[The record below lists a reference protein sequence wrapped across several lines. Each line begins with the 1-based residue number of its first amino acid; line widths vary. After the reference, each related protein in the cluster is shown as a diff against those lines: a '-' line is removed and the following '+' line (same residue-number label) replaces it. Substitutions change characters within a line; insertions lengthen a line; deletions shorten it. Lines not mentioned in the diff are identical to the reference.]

1 MRPTMSEFS
10 YGFAL
15 TKELLDAAG
24 KEVKAA
30 PVFPSLIAE
39 GQVGGGYDV
48 DLSKPGIP
56 LFLQFKLCDHM
67 VASHCKEAQS
77 ALLSVPCYRMHLRS
91 SRVSRQHELL
101 LRLEQDC
108 RLAQNGQEVY
118 YVAPRFHRVEE
129 LDDAFA
135 QGDVRA
141 RSVWI
146 RPSEIGPL
154 DDDPEHPEHYVSF
167 EPQGHP
173 WVRFSKPKQ
182 IEVMGRFDDVAENLQ
197 RLLEARGRSNVK
209 EDLEALAATV
219 REIVE
224 ASEDRGRKLR
234 SRTVGRDSGDVPSA
248 LQRISYYASVFL
260 GAQLYVVQRK

>member
-15 TKELLDAAG
+15 TKELLDAPG

-56 LFLQFKLCDHM
+56 WFLQFKLCDHM

-108 RLAQNGQEVY
+108 RRAQNGQQVY

-135 QGDVRA
+135 RGNVLA
-141 RSVWI
+141 RSVLI

-154 DDDPEHPEHYVSF
+154 NDDAEHYVSF
-167 EPQGHP
+167 GPQGDP
-173 WVRFSKPKQ
+173 WILFSEPRQ

-197 RLLEARGRSNVK
+197 RLLKARARSSVND
-209 EDLEALAATV
+209 ELEALAATV

-224 ASEDRGRKLR
+224 WSEDRGREYR
-234 SRTVGRDSGDVPSA
+234 SRRGRRDSVDVPSA
-248 LQRISYYASVFL
+248 LQRISYDASVLL
-260 GAQLYVVQRK
+260 GAQLYVVQWK

>member
-15 TKELLDAAG
+15 TKELLDAPG

-48 DLSKPGIP
+48 DLNKPGIP
-56 LFLQFKLCDHM
+56 WFLQFKLCDHM

-77 ALLSVPCYRMHLRS
+77 NLLSVPCYRMHLRS

-108 RLAQNGQEVY
+108 RVAQNGQQVY

-129 LDDAFA
+129 LDDAFV
-135 QGDVRA
+135 QGEVLA
-141 RSVWI
+141 RSVLI

-154 DDDPEHPEHYVSF
+154 DDDPGHCVSF
-167 EPQGHP
+167 APQGHP
-173 WVRFSKPKQ
+173 WVRFSKPKH
-182 IEVMGRFDDVAENLQ
+182 IEVMGHFDAVAEDLQ
-197 RLLEARGRSNVK
+197 RLLRVRGRSNVK
-209 EDLEALAATV
+209 DELEALAATV
-219 REIVE
+219 QEIAE
-224 ASEDRGRKLR
+224 ESKDRGWKYR
-234 SRTVGRDSGDVPSA
+234 SRRVGRDSVNLRSA
-248 LQRISYYASVFL
+248 LQRTSYYASVFL
-260 GAQLYVVQRK
+260 GAQLYVVQWK